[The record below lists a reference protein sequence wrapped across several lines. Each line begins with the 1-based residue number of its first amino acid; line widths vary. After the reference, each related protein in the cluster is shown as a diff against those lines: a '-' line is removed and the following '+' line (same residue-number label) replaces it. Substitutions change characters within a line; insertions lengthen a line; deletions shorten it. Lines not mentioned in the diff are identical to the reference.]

1 MTAPATTYAD
11 RLTAWAPAT
20 QGILRIGAAILFIQ
34 HGVQKLFG
42 WLGGVGPQGGTVEL
56 MSLYGAAGVIELVGG
71 LLLLV
76 GLFTRPVAAIA
87 FVEMIAAYF
96 IAHFPQGGWPV
107 QNQGELALLYAL
119 VWLFFA
125 LNGPGP
131 WSVDAAMRRRRT
143 AA

>member
-1 MTAPATTYAD
+1 MTAPATTYTD
-11 RLTAWAPAT
+11 RVAAWAPAT
-20 QGILRIGAAILFIQ
+20 QAILRIGAAILFIQ

-76 GLFTRPVAAIA
+76 GLLTRPVAAIA
-87 FVEMIAAYF
+87 FVEMVAAYF
-96 IAHFPQGGWPV
+96 IVHFPQGGWPV

-131 WSVDAAMRRRRT
+131 WSVDGALRARRT
-143 AA
+143 SA